1 MPDPAYG
8 YRHQLQRA
16 AAWAALPDGT
26 QCQLC
31 GLPMFKDRARNP
43 DGRSLHW
50 DHIIP
55 VADGGTSGPKR
66 FVHARCNES
75 RGGRAGIRITNA
87 IRRGARPPGPELER
101 PPGPRGTYNRW

>member
-8 YRHQLQRA
+8 YRYQLQRA

-26 QCQLC
+26 QCQIC

-50 DHIIP
+50 DHITP
-55 VADGGTSGPKR
+55 VADGELMGLRGSSTPAVRVQRRKGRSLDHQR
-66 FVHARCNES
+66 HA
-75 RGGRAGIRITNA
+75 A
-87 IRRGARPPGPELER
+87 RRPASAARHADRPEGHVQPLVAM
-101 PPGPRGTYNRW
+101 

>member
-8 YRHQLQRA
+8 YRYQLQRA

-26 QCQLC
+26 QCQIC

-50 DHIIP
+50 DHITP
-55 VADGGTSGPKR
+55 VADGGADGPKR
-66 FVHARCNES
+66 FVHARCTS
-75 RGGRAGIRITNA
+75 
-87 IRRGARPPGPELER
+87 PEAEGQE
-101 PPGPRGTYNRW
+101 P